1 MFSKSVLL
9 AGAVGAA
16 LFMSASAQAVTLDTL
31 TGSNFGGQIVS
42 GNFIYSNFTYGGTTP
57 SSSVV
62 VNSTATGL
70 EFTTSNGG
78 WTTPSG
84 SSVISYDVTVT
95 SGTVD
100 TVNLGFSATATG
112 DAVAS
117 VGETV
122 TDTATHKDYSLQV
135 ATSGNSNLPSNSSD
149 SVTLNPATSTLH
161 VVKSIDV
168 AGSGS
173 ATITP
178 ISTETITRGRNV
190 HSVVSRIEPWVLAI
204 SQLSKAMISEPHA
217 RPIGSRTQ
225 NDPFDT

>member
-1 MFSKSVLL
+1 MFSKSFLL

-31 TGSNFGGQIVS
+31 TGANFGGQIVS

-84 SSVISYDVTVT
+84 SSIISYDVTVT

-122 TDTATHKDYSLQV
+122 TDTATKKDYSLQV
-135 ATSGNSNLPSNSSD
+135 DTAGNSNLPSKSTD
-149 SVTLNPATSTLH
+149 SVTLTPATSTLH
-161 VVKSIDV
+161 IVKSIDV

-173 ATITP
+173 ATITLVDNGYTSSGGTAP
-178 ISTETITRGRNV
+178 PV
-190 HSVVSRIEPWVLAI
+190 PEPMTLALIPLAI
-204 SQLSKAMISEPHA
+204 AGLGLRKKFA
-217 RPIGSRTQ
+217 R
-225 NDPFDT
+225 